1 MENENIKIDVTAKD
15 EPPLIEVKA
24 SVDPKLIPAE
34 SQLKSFIERIEQLE
48 EEKKEISSD
57 ISEVYAEAK
66 GQGFDP
72 KVMRQVIRLRK
83 MNPVDRAETN
93 YLLDEYKRIL
103 GLTD

>member
-1 MENENIKIDVTAKD
+1 MENENIKINVTAKD

-57 ISEVYAEAK
+57 ISEVYAAAK

-83 MNPVDRAETN
+83 MNPADRAETN